1 MMRKGN
7 ILIAEEGKL
16 IMHIN
21 QLCANK
27 EIALGKEA
35 NYSDWV
41 EIDETQWDFEN
52 DKFIE

>member
-1 MMRKGN
+1 MIKKGN
-7 ILIAEEGKL
+7 ILIADKGKL

-21 QLCANK
+21 KLCASK

-35 NYSDWV
+35 NPLDWI

-52 DKFIE
+52 DKYKE